1 MAATVNGG
9 QFNWVQR
16 EMESQNK
23 WIIVN
28 FFMSIIYCLSNEY
41 RKKPFSCVDF
51 GVWLGVESLTLWD
64 GQ

>member
-1 MAATVNGG
+1 MN
-9 QFNWVQR
+9 N
-16 EMESQNK
+16 SK
-23 WIIVN
+23 
-28 FFMSIIYCLSNEY
+28 FFHEHYLLSSFLIMYKKNQWEKISNEY